1 MPGCDCI
8 DGKVIRYY
16 DGRKI
21 RCPLFLGRGSGSG
34 GERGGYEV
42 TRYGLRAP
50 HPPACTCVV
59 CVAER
64 VAGRRSRRGRIKRLW
79 DWVRSRL
86 GC

>member
-8 DGKVIRYY
+8 DGKVIRYH

-21 RCPLFLGRGSGSG
+21 RCPLCLGRGSAE
-34 GERGGYEV
+34 ERGGYEV
-42 TRYGLRAP
+42 TQYGLRAP

-64 VAGRRSRRGRIKRLW
+64 VAGRRSRIKRLW
-79 DWVRSRL
+79 ARVRSRL